1 MHLMDVDGM
10 ERMTSTETA
19 DIHRDMRIDMLAT
32 ELREIENYNRE
43 ILRQLWTDCIKSRNS
58 VLRA

>member
-19 DIHRDMRIDMLAT
+19 DIYRDMRIDMLAT

>member
-19 DIHRDMRIDMLAT
+19 DIHIDMRIDMLAT

>member
-10 ERMTSTETA
+10 ERMTSTKTA

-32 ELREIENYNRE
+32 ELREIDNYNKE
-43 ILRQLWTDCIKSRNS
+43 ILRQLWT
-58 VLRA
+58 VLKVGIQF

>member
-19 DIHRDMRIDMLAT
+19 DIYRDMRIDMLAT

-43 ILRQLWTDCIKSRNS
+43 ILRQLWT
-58 VLRA
+58 VLKVGIQF

>member
-19 DIHRDMRIDMLAT
+19 DIYRDMRIDMLAT
-32 ELREIENYNRE
+32 ELREIDNYNRE
-43 ILRQLWTDCIKSRNS
+43 ILRQLWT
-58 VLRA
+58 VLKVGIQF